1 MLIFIYVDGNKG
13 DQVKLLEEIVVV
25 SYFLKN
31 NEEVLVFIK
40 EFILLLKKVLLEDIL
55 DVSEVE
61 DVVFKREIG

>member
-1 MLIFIYVDGNKG
+1 M
-13 DQVKLLEEIVVV
+13 EEIVVV

-61 DVVFKREIG
+61 DVVFKREIGYKNVKLMMKWNN

>member
-1 MLIFIYVDGNKG
+1 M
-13 DQVKLLEEIVVV
+13 EEIVIV